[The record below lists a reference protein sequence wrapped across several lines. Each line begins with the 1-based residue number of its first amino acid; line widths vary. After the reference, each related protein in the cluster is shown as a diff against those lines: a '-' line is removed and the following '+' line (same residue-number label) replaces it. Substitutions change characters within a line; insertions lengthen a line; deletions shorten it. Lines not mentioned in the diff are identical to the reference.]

1 MRKVGIEMKDY
12 SFGNYICKLRERRGL
27 SQFQLGAL
35 VGVTDKA
42 VSKWEN
48 DNSCPD
54 IMLLPKLAKTLGV
67 TVDVLLTG
75 ESKPETR
82 MLPPAELK
90 PAAQRIMRIVVNSGD
105 GDKVRVNLPL
115 GMINAFIQ
123 AGVSMDNFQM
133 SGGDALGKIDFAQV
147 LALAD
152 QGIIG
157 KMIEVESSIGDLVE
171 IWVE

>member
-1 MRKVGIEMKDY
+1 MNMTLGQRISMLRKQKTLTQDAIAE
-12 SFGNYICKLRERRGL
+12 
-27 SQFQLGAL
+27 A
-35 VGVTDKA
+35 VGVSAQA

-157 KMIEVESSIGDLVE
+157 KMIEVESSNGDLVE